1 MSIWTIFYN
10 IYAIPGN
17 LSELVSALILSF
29 SFEKRGL
36 AARSDKNVEF
46 TVVLIKIIKYEDATK
61 FTCVNVYC
69 NIVTSMMHQFTKEIF
84 LKNNSVNEFVI

>member
-17 LSELVSALILSF
+17 FSELVSALILSF

-46 TVVLIKIIKYEDATK
+46 TVVLIKIIKYEDNMRQNSLVSIFIAISLHQWCINLLKK
-61 FTCVNVYC
+61 F
-69 NIVTSMMHQFTKEIF
+69 F
-84 LKNNSVNEFVI
+84 